1 MVIDSKEY
9 INNKLIGEI
18 HMEPVEAAKQ
28 ILASHFPNCDAAL
41 LGGSIARGE
50 GTKTSDL
57 DIIIF
62 DSMLPSAYRE
72 SFIANEWPVE
82 VFVHN
87 FTSYKDFFASDC
99 KRGRPS
105 LPQLVTEGIVLKD
118 IKGIIPAIKKEAQQL
133 LEKGPEPWEK
143 EVIQQKLYFI
153 TDVLDDFIGA
163 TKREDELF
171 IANHLADLV
180 HEFILRMNNCW
191 TGHSKWFMK
200 TLKSYD
206 ERFAA
211 EFVSV
216 FEQFYKTG
224 EKKRVI
230 TFVNGV
236 LEKYGGRLFEGF
248 CIGKVGK

>member
-1 MVIDSKEY
+1 
-9 INNKLIGEI
+9 
-18 HMEPVEAAKQ
+18 MEPVEAAKQ
-28 ILASHFPNCDAAL
+28 ILASQFPNCDAAL

-62 DSMLPSAYRE
+62 DRTLSSAYRE
-72 SFIANEWPVE
+72 SFIAYEWPVE

-105 LPQLVTEGIVLKD
+105 LPQLVVEGIVLKD
-118 IKGIIPAIKKEAQQL
+118 MKGIIPFIKKEAQQL
-133 LEKGPEPWEK
+133 LEKGPEPWTK
-143 EVIQQKLYFI
+143 EMIQQKRYFI

-171 IANHLADLV
+171 IANHLAGLV
-180 HEFILRMNNCW
+180 HEFVLRINNCW
-191 TGHSKWFMK
+191 TGQSKWFMK
-200 TLKSYD
+200 TLRKYD
-206 ERFAA
+206 EQFAA
-211 EFVSV
+211 EFAAV

-224 EKKRVI
+224 AKKQVI
-230 TFVNGV
+230 AFVNGI
-236 LEKYGGRLFEGF
+236 LGMYGGRLFEGF
-248 CIGKVGK
+248 CIGKVEK